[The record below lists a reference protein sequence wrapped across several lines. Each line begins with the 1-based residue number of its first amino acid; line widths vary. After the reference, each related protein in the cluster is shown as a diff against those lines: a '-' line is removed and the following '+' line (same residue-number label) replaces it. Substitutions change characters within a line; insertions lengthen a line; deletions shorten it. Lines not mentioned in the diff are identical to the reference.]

1 MGVIKG
7 TNFRIYD
14 GTVPLGYA
22 TSCSLSMSAETTET
36 ISKDSV
42 ASWAESEV
50 DTKSATLSFEGFA
63 SEDVEIN
70 TVDVKSIE
78 DLFTKFSAG
87 TAISWRFT
95 TDVSTTVVYSGSGY
109 ITSFDIS
116 APVGENATYSGTITV
131 TGAVTQGS
139 IA

>member
-14 GTVPLGYA
+14 ATVPLGYA

-63 SEDVEIN
+63 SEDVSIN
-70 TVDVKSIE
+70 AVTVKSIE
-78 DLFTKFSAG
+78 DLFTKFNG
-87 TAISWRFT
+87 
-95 TDVSTTVVYSGSGY
+95 GY
-109 ITSFDIS
+109 GHLL
-116 APVGENATYSGTITV
+116 ALHYRRKRNASVFWQWLYYLIRCERS
-131 TGAVTQGS
+131 S
-139 IA
+139 R

>member
-14 GTVPLGYA
+14 ATVPLGYA

-70 TVDVKSIE
+70 AVDCKE
-78 DLFTKFSAG
+78 HRRL
-87 TAISWRFT
+87 
-95 TDVSTTVVYSGSGY
+95 VYQVFGGY
-109 ITSFDIS
+109 SYLL
-116 APVGENATYSGTITV
+116 ALHY
-131 TGAVTQGS
+131 
-139 IA
+139 

>member
-14 GTVPLGYA
+14 ATVPMGYA

-42 ASWAESEV
+42 SSWAEAEI
-50 DTKSATLSFEGFA
+50 DTKSASLSFEGFA
-63 SEDVEIN
+63 SEDVTISAV
-70 TVDVKSIE
+70 TVKSIE
-78 DLFTKFSAG
+78 DIFTKFSAG

-95 TDVSTTVVYSGSGY
+95 TDVSGTVVYSGSGY
-109 ITSFDIS
+109 ITSLDIN
-116 APVGENATYSGTITV
+116 APVGENTTYSGTITV
-131 TGAVTQGS
+131 TGAVTQAA

>member
-14 GTVPLGYA
+14 ATVPLGYA

-42 ASWAESEV
+42 ASWSESEV

-63 SEDVEIN
+63 SEDVELL
-70 TVDVKSIE
+70 TRLHVKSIE

-95 TDVSTTVVYSGSGY
+95 TDVSGTVVYSR
-109 ITSFDIS
+109 
-116 APVGENATYSGTITV
+116 
-131 TGAVTQGS
+131 
-139 IA
+139 

>member
-14 GTVPLGYA
+14 ATVPLGYA

-70 TVDVKSIE
+70 
-78 DLFTKFSAG
+78 
-87 TAISWRFT
+87 
-95 TDVSTTVVYSGSGY
+95 
-109 ITSFDIS
+109 
-116 APVGENATYSGTITV
+116 
-131 TGAVTQGS
+131 AVTVKVSKTCSPSFRRVQLSLG
-139 IA
+139 ALLRM

>member
-63 SEDVEIN
+63 SEDISIN
-70 TVDVKSIE
+70 AVTVKSIE
-78 DLFTKFSAG
+78 DLFTKFAAG
-87 TAISWRFT
+87 TAISWRFHYRRKH
-95 TDVSTTVVYSGSGY
+95 DGSVFRQRLY
-109 ITSFDIS
+109 YLLR
-116 APVGENATYSGTITV
+116 PKR
-131 TGAVTQGS
+131 GS
-139 IA
+139 R